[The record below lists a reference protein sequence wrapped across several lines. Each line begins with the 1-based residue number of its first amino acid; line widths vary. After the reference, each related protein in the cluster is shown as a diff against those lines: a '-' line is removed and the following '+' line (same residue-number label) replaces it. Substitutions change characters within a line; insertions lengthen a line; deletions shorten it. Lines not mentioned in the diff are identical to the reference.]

1 MKKYLIIIALLIS
14 CTPKEIKQADKE
26 FKESI
31 NKAENYQKITE
42 SENISEIRESLFYC
56 SEDLKVYASESRKQ
70 KTQIVNLQK
79 TLKDFEDQKWKIN
92 LVNYIIAGFIIIFC
106 VFFLSI
112 LWKFRKFFGFPV

>member
-1 MKKYLIIIALLIS
+1 MKKYLIIITLLIS

-56 SEDLKVYASESRKQ
+56 SEDLKVYAFESRKQ

>member
-1 MKKYLIIIALLIS
+1 MKKYLIIITLLIS